1 MACSDWGL
9 GGEYP
14 GRGTL
19 GLHLRLGPDALP
31 RCYKHERFQLSYR
44 LSTCPY
50 FWGAAS
56 SRSSPS
62 SALERVPR
70 RAPMMSAPAAWK
82 GNGECGGAHK
92 FGSPLLYNHPP
103 RCSPAR
109 AEAELEC
116 KGEAPRVA
124 FLIAGQARAFLED
137 EAYKTFDEVLVR
149 PFALPRQ
156 HALTFLLLK
165 LEYNSSLIQRRLD
178 AAIGLLRPAA
188 IRVFIERSNDGRLYA
203 DLHRTR
209 AARAMVRTPS
219 CFWRDTPPHYV
230 LQQAAVWWGTMA
242 SAWELLEQ
250 WELSRGARHA
260 SQHRAH
266 QHRAAPDGS
275 SDGSTSHRRHELF
288 DVVVFARPDIFYQV
302 PFGAWCTYDLT
313 RTW

>member
-1 MACSDWGL
+1 
-9 GGEYP
+9 
-14 GRGTL
+14 
-19 GLHLRLGPDALP
+19 
-31 RCYKHERFQLSYR
+31 
-44 LSTCPY
+44 
-50 FWGAAS
+50 
-56 SRSSPS
+56 
-62 SALERVPR
+62 
-70 RAPMMSAPAAWK
+70 MMSAPAAWR

-250 WELSRGARHA
+250 WELSRVARHA

-275 SDGSTSHRRHELF
+275 SDGSTPHRRHELF

-302 PFGAWCTYDLT
+302 PFGPWCLYNLT
-313 RTW
+313 RTWQVHRIG